1 MKRIFAALAV
11 FAVGLAAAC
20 SSNVIDGQGAGCTTD
35 TDCPSGNNLKCTPFR
50 NNTGG
55 SCQIQCDPS
64 KTGQCPDNQVCGE
77 IPNILPAVCKVVTT
91 SNSGGSGTTGTATS
105 TTGTAAT
112 TTTGG

>member
-1 MKRIFAALAV
+1 VKRIFAALAV
-11 FAVGLAAAC
+11 FAIGLAAAC
-20 SSNVIDGQGAGCTTD
+20 SNDVIDGQGAGCTTTD
-35 TDCPSGNNLKCTPFR
+35 DCPSGNNLKCTPFS

-64 KTGQCPDNQVCGE
+64 KTGQCPGTQVCGE

-91 SNSGGSGTTGTATS
+91 GNSGGSGTTGTS